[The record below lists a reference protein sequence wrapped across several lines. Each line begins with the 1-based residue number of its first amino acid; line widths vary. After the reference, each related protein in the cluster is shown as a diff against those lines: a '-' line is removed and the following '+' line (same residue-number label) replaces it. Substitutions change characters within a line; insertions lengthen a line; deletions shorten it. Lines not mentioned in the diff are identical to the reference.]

1 MTKARTYLLLGICVT
16 IVLFFISPDS
26 YVHDLYGHIDSSI
39 FFIYG
44 KAWMNGMVPYTDFTE
59 PKGPLLFLIYGC
71 GYLLS
76 HYDCIGVFWISCL
89 FYLGVYCYTFKL
101 AGIFK
106 KDRKRQFFIAVA
118 MSLAWFNP
126 LVHYEVK
133 TEDFAQLFFV
143 VTLYYTC
150 LLLYCDERGKL
161 QIASL
166 LFGISF
172 ASLFMMKFNLA
183 GMIIILGLYILYYA
197 WVEKRVYTSLIY
209 MFVGGLT
216 ITLPFLVYFSIYG
229 NGLNTFIS
237 EYFGTVFALMG
248 ATGPQEPLVLRMI
261 SFVMRPAPLIVLVV
275 TLTGVIGFS
284 KNLQRFRYFPLVSF
298 LYFYFVASVYG
309 LSYYYYST
317 CAMFCVFLLLWL
329 ADLCPAGMWR
339 SKLRMYIVSACVM
352 LIVCVTNLTRAF
364 ITPGLQDLFFQD
376 NELRHEFYT
385 YSYLMAQ
392 VEKPTLFS
400 NSYLLNGQDIPSG
413 ALPVFKTIGELPG
426 ESMEIVNERR
436 KRIKKKEVDFITVD
450 VYRTG
455 LIRELESYGYYRYQT
470 QNCKKVLFSKHK
482 LQMPPKDFHV
492 SNLDVLLKKNI
503 VRKNPKMR
511 Q

>member
-1 MTKARTYLLLGICVT
+1 MTEARIYLLLGICAT
-16 IVLFFISPDS
+16 FILFFVSPNS
-26 YVHDLYGHIDSSI
+26 YVHDLFGQEDTSI

-89 FYLGVYCYTFKL
+89 FYFGIYCYTYKL

-106 KDRKRQFFIAVA
+106 NDRKWQFFIAVA

-143 VTLYYTC
+143 MTLYYTC
-150 LLLYCDERGKL
+150 RLLYRDESGKL
-161 QIASL
+161 KLASF

-183 GMIIILGLYILYYA
+183 AMIAILGFYILYYA
-197 WVEKRVYTSLIY
+197 WHKKRFGASFLF
-209 MFVGGLT
+209 MFIGGLT
-216 ITLPFLVYFSIYG
+216 ILLPFLVYFSING
-229 NGLNTFIS
+229 NGLGTFIS

-248 ATGPQEPLVLRMI
+248 ATGPQEPLVVRMI
-261 SFVMRPAPLIVLVV
+261 SFIMRPAPLIVLVV
-275 TLTGVIGFS
+275 TLVGVIGYS
-284 KNLQRFRYFPLVSF
+284 RKLQRYRYFPIVSF
-298 LYFYFVASVYG
+298 LYYYLVASVYG

-317 CAMFCVFLLLWL
+317 CAMYLIFLLLWL
-329 ADLCPAGMWR
+329 ADLCPVTIWK
-339 SKLRMYIVSACVM
+339 SKLRLSMASACVI
-352 LIVCVTNLTRAF
+352 LIVCTTNLTRAF

-385 YSYLMAQ
+385 YAYLMAQ

-400 NSYLLNGQDIPSG
+400 NCFVLNGQDIPTG
-413 ALPVFKTIGELPG
+413 ALPAFKTIGALPG
-426 ESMEIVNERR
+426 EPKETALER
-436 KRIKKKEVDFITVD
+436 KEGIKNKEVDFVIVD
-450 VYRTG
+450 IGRTNA
-455 LIRELESYGYYRYQT
+455 IKELESFGYYRYQT
-470 QNCKKVLFSKHK
+470 NPCKKVLFSKHK
-482 LQMPPKDFHV
+482 LKMPPKDFHV
-492 SNLDVLLKKNI
+492 SNLDVLLK
-503 VRKNPKMR
+503 RNPIR
-511 Q
+511 QF